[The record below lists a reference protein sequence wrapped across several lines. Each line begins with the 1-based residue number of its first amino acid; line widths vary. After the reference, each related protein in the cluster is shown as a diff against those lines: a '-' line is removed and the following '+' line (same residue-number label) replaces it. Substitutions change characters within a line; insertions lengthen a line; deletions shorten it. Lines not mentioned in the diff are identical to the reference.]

1 MRGYHIYKDIWEA
14 SVGEELPCQRESGNR
29 ADPFAVAVVKSG
41 VTVGHIPRKISSV
54 CSFFLHKGGVIN
66 ICTTARRRFSADL
79 PHGGLENPGKEVQK
93 VKKLVTVALLTT
105 PAIENSTD
113 ESQANKR
120 RRIGEGSVEM
130 SEDISEWVQCVG
142 VILTDYDRKILATG
156 EKLTDQHMNFA
167 QTLLRLQ
174 FPELNGLQSTLY
186 QSRSTA
192 LKANRNAL
200 QIIHSRGDHWIVA
213 TTIECDLGEVR
224 VFNSVYESQDDETHQ
239 TIRRMFGSNTSL
251 LQVSTVNALK
261 QQGGNDCGMFAIA
274 ISTCLA
280 FGGDPTKMVI
290 CQARMRDHL
299 LKCFEDKLL
308 TQF

>member
-1 MRGYHIYKDIWEA
+1 M
-14 SVGEELPCQRESGNR
+14 
-29 ADPFAVAVVKSG
+29 
-41 VTVGHIPRKISSV
+41 
-54 CSFFLHKGGVIN
+54 IN

-79 PHGGLENPGKEVQK
+79 PQGGLEIPCLITFEGPGKEVQK
-93 VKKLVTVALLTT
+93 VKKLVAVALLTT
-105 PAIENSTD
+105 PAIESSTD

-120 RRIGEGSVEM
+120 RRIGEGIVER
-130 SEDISEWVQCVG
+130 SEDPSQWVQCDG
-142 VILTDYDRKILATG
+142 VILANYDRKILATG
-156 EKLTDQHMNFA
+156 QKLTDQHMNFA

-186 QSRSTA
+186 QSRSPA

-200 QIIHSRGDHWIVA
+200 QIIHSHGDHWIVA

-224 VFNSVYESQDDETHQ
+224 VFDSVYASQDDETHQ
-239 TIRRMFGSNTSL
+239 TIQIMFGNNTSL

-261 QQGGNDCGMFAIA
+261 QQGGNDCGVFAIA

-299 LKCFEDKLL
+299 LQCFEDKLL